1 MKRNI
6 YKEVTQMVIDAL
18 KKGVGPWIRPWKT
31 ATTGGHRNAFYGRTY
46 RGINVLLLN
55 IAAWKRGFTS
65 NLWLTYKEA
74 KKLGGYVRPG
84 EKGTT
89 VIFWKFVEVQE
100 KDHEGK
106 PVYDAETGE
115 PVVKKVP
122 FARAYTVF
130 NVEQCENL
138 CLPERTEEKV
148 SPADF
153 LVSAE
158 RLLSLPRIRWGGQAA
173 YYPAQDI
180 IVLPPRRAFRSRDDF
195 YATAFH
201 EITHWTGHP
210 SRLNRDLS
218 GRFGDRAY
226 AMEELV
232 AEMGS
237 AFLGAHVGLKIQEL
251 QHPEYIGSWIRVLKK
266 DTRAIFTAARKAQ
279 EACDWLLERAK
290 LIVED
295 KTVKKAA

>member
-1 MKRNI
+1 MKKNI

-18 KKGVGPWIRPWKT
+18 EKGVGPWIRPWKT
-31 ATTGGHRNAFYGRTY
+31 AATGGHRNAFYGRPY

-65 NLWLTYKEA
+65 PLWVTYREA

-130 NVEQCENL
+130 NVEQCEGL
-138 CLPERTEEKV
+138 RLPETTEDKSTADVLMWAEK
-148 SPADF
+148 
-153 LVSAE
+153 
-158 RLLSLPRIRWGGQAA
+158 LLSLPKIRWGGQPA
-173 YYPAQDI
+173 YYPKQDI

-218 GRFGDRAY
+218 GRFGDSSY
-226 AMEELV
+226 AFEELV

-237 AFLGAHVGLKIQEL
+237 AFLGAHLGLDIRRL
-251 QHPEYIGSWIRVLKK
+251 QHPEYIQHWIRVLEK
-266 DTRAIFTAARKAQ
+266 DSKAVFTASRLAQ
-279 EACDWLLERAK
+279 EACDWLLGQVGLEERSE
-290 LIVED
+290 L
-295 KTVKKAA
+295 KAA

>member
-1 MKRNI
+1 MKNV
-6 YKEVTQMVIDAL
+6 YKEVTQMVIETL
-18 KKGVGPWIRPWKT
+18 KKGIGPWIRPWKT

-65 NLWLTYKEA
+65 NLWLTYREA
-74 KKLGGYVRPG
+74 RKLGGYVSPG
-84 EKGTT
+84 EKGTA

-115 PVVKKVP
+115 PVVRKVP

-138 CLPERTEEKV
+138 RLPETRERVT
-148 SPADF
+148 PADV
-153 LVSAE
+153 LLSAE
-158 RLLSLPRIRWGGQAA
+158 RLLSLPRIRWGGQAV
-173 YYPAQDI
+173 YYPERDV

-237 AFLGAHVGLKIQEL
+237 AFLGAHVGLDIRKL
-251 QHPEYIGSWIRVLKK
+251 QHPEYIGSWIRVLEK
-266 DTRAIFTAARKAQ
+266 DTKAIFTAARLAQ
-279 EACDWLLERAK
+279 EACDWLLEQAGM
-290 LIVED
+290 VEASEE
-295 KTVKKAA
+295 KKAA